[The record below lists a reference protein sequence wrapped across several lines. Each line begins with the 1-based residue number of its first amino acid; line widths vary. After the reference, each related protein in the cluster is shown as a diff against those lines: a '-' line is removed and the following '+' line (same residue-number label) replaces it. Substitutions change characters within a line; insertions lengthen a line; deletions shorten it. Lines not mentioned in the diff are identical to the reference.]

1 MVLYALANDEEL
13 PSAFEQET
21 PNMVYVLPDGPASY
35 KVRPSVRPCVCVC
48 VRERER
54 VCVCVG
60 IYIYCVC
67 VCVCVFVCVYI
78 YILLYIYRI
87 WCMYFIV
94 HISNNDVCVDRIIV
108 QGHKKCGLKKS
119 KT

>member
-54 VCVCVG
+54 VCVCV
-60 IYIYCVC
+60 CA
-67 VCVCVFVCVYI
+67 
-78 YILLYIYRI
+78 
-87 WCMYFIV
+87 
-94 HISNNDVCVDRIIV
+94 
-108 QGHKKCGLKKS
+108 
-119 KT
+119 